1 MQQTTTLEK
10 VYDKVDEM
18 SQNCVDHNVN
28 VDEISFESLDL
39 IQVAGEPH
47 HVRTVAQRSISNRL
61 GIPYNYLKKCPQ
73 EIQADNLN
81 YWIKHEKNSELFF
94 RFDGENKSDVRAIF
108 TTKYVPVD
116 NFEALYRLDSLGYKP
131 ETPVQC
137 SLDPEFMNLSIPD
150 GAKSFDIDGDKFT
163 PGISISNSEVG
174 LASLSI
180 SAFVLRLICTNG
192 LISKTQESSSYRHV
206 STKILEK
213 FPDVLEKVS
222 LELGNKKA
230 QFKLSMD
237 SPVDNPEGTIMS
249 FNRQFQLNKIEQEAV
264 DWGYYQD
271 VGETMFH
278 VINAYTKASQ
288 YQGLNAESSYK
299 LQKTGG
305 NILAMVN

>member
-1 MQQTTTLEK
+1 MQQETTLEK
-10 VYDKVDEM
+10 VYDRVDAM
-18 SQNCVDHNVN
+18 SANCIDHNVD
-28 VDEISFESLDL
+28 VDEISFDSLDL
-39 IQVAGEPH
+39 LRIGGEPH
-47 HVRTVAQRSISNRL
+47 TVRTVAQRAISNRL
-61 GIPYNYLKKCPQ
+61 GIPYQYLKKCP
-73 EIQADNLN
+73 EDIQAGNLN
-81 YWIKHEKNSELFF
+81 YWIDHEKNSELFF
-94 RFDGENKSDVRAIF
+94 RFDEDDVRAIF

-116 NFEALYRLDSLGYKP
+116 NFEVLFKLDSIGYKP
-131 ETPVQC
+131 ETKVQC

-150 GAKSFDIDGDKFT
+150 GKKSFDIDGDKFT

-206 STKILEK
+206 STKILEE
-213 FPDVLEKVS
+213 FPDVLERVS
-222 LELGNKKA
+222 LELGNKKDL
-230 QFKLSMD
+230 FKLSMD
-237 SPVDNPEGTIMS
+237 SPVDNPEGTMMN

-271 VGETMFH
+271 VGDTMFH
-278 VINAYTKASQ
+278 IINGYTKGAQ
-288 YQGLNAESSYK
+288 YKDLSAESSFK